1 MEEVIKIYK
10 LKVGQMVWL
19 RKVLKERSWLWDVGY
34 GDGEYIRLN
43 DILDRDEY
51 FDFDKRML
59 NEIRESWIKYNP
71 TTI

>member
-1 MEEVIKIYK
+1 MIKSYK
-10 LKVGQMVWL
+10 LKVGQMVWI
-19 RKVLKERSWLWDVGY
+19 RKVLKERDWLGDVGY

-59 NEIRESWIKYNP
+59 NEIRESWIKHPPYI
-71 TTI
+71 TI